1 MATKGQYTYDY
12 PRPML
17 TADCVVINDRN
28 EVLLVRRGNEPF
40 RGCWALP
47 GGFTEMDETL
57 EHCAVRELEEE
68 TSLKVSEQDIHL
80 IGVYSAPDRDPRGRT
95 VTAAF
100 SLTLSHSDTQ
110 SLSITAG
117 DDAAEV
123 HWWPLNALPPLAFD
137 HTEIIADISK
147 RFGTNEIIVRDA
159 TENNLK
165 HVNVRIPKGQIT
177 VVTGVSG
184 SGKSSL
190 VLDTIAAKS
199 RRELND
205 TFPSFTQQ
213 YLPKYG
219 RPHVGDIENLP
230 IAIVIEQRK
239 PTSNSRSTVGTYT
252 DIYALLRLLF
262 SRIGQP
268 FVGYSDAFSFNHP
281 SGSCPR
287 CGGLGEIRELDIHKL
302 VDFDKSLNDEDTI
315 HYIAFHK
322 GGWRWI
328 RYAHSGLFDLDKKI
342 RDYTPEELDLFLNS
356 PQIKLKNPPANWP
369 KTAKYEGLIPRMYRS
384 IINSEEGLLH
394 ASVLNPMLTMGTCP
408 DCGGTRLN
416 EKIRSCKIGGLNI
429 AEVTAM
435 SISDCRRWIETVDN
449 PLAEDIKRATT
460 ERLAALEEIGLGY
473 LTLDRAIGTL
483 SGGEAQRCK
492 IAKYINSPLSNV
504 MYILDEPSVGLH
516 NHDILLMQKSIKKL
530 KNHGNTVILVEHHK
544 EIIKIAD
551 HIIDMGPG
559 AGMKGGEVVF
569 EGSYEELLRSHTL
582 TGTMLSATSKIK
594 ENVRTPKD
602 FFLLENANLH
612 NLKNVSVKLPLG
624 VMCGIAGVA
633 GSGKSSLMECFM
645 SALTH
650 SHINALTHS
659 NVVYISQKNIGI
671 SQRSTPATYLD
682 VADDIRKLF
691 AKTNKTKADLFSFNG
706 KGGCPVCQGKGVIIN
721 DMAFMDAIETT
732 CEACGGLRYS
742 PEVLSYKVN
751 GLNIAEVMDLTA
763 NKASELFAGSVIAE
777 NLEPLRKVGLGYLHL
792 NQSLS
797 TLSGG
802 ELQRIKLAS
811 YLNSSLTHSHI
822 NALTHS
828 HIFIMDEPSDGLH
841 AGDIRR
847 ILDLFDTM
855 VEAGNTIFL
864 IEHNIEMLKACDWL
878 IELGPGGG
886 AMGGDIIFTGTP
898 KAMSEAPASITGPY
912 LKG

>member
-1 MATKGQYTYDY
+1 MHH
-12 PRPML
+12 
-17 TADCVVINDRN
+17 
-28 EVLLVRRGNEPF
+28 E
-40 RGCWALP
+40 
-47 GGFTEMDETL
+47 
-57 EHCAVRELEEE
+57 
-68 TSLKVSEQDIHL
+68 
-80 IGVYSAPDRDPRGRT
+80 
-95 VTAAF
+95 
-100 SLTLSHSDTQ
+100 
-110 SLSITAG
+110 
-117 DDAAEV
+117 
-123 HWWPLNALPPLAFD
+123 FD
-137 HTEIIADISK
+137 HIIIK
-147 RFGTNEIIVRDA
+147 NA

-165 HVNVRIPKGQIT
+165 HVSVEIPKRQIT

-219 RPHVGDIENLP
+219 RPHVEAIENLP

-239 PTSNSRSTVGTYT
+239 PASNSRSTVGTYT

-262 SRIGQP
+262 SRVGQP
-268 FVGYSDAFSFNHP
+268 FVGYSDTFSFNHP
-281 SGSCPR
+281 MGSCPR

-315 HYIAFHK
+315 HYIAFGK

-342 RDYTPEELDLFLNS
+342 KDYSPEELDLFLNS
-356 PQIKLKNPPANWP
+356 PQIKLKNPPSNWP

-394 ASVLNPMLTMGTCP
+394 AAVLNPMLTMGTCP
-408 DCGGTRLN
+408 DCKGTRLN

-429 AEVTAM
+429 ADVTAM
-435 SISDCRRWIETVDN
+435 SISECKLWVEKLDN
-449 PLAEDIKRATT
+449 PLAEDIKRATL
-460 ERLAALEEIGLGY
+460 ERLSALEEIGLGY

-492 IAKYINSPLSNV
+492 IAKYINSSLSDV

-516 NHDILLMQKSIKKL
+516 NHDILLMQKSVQKL

-544 EIIKIAD
+544 EMIKIAD

-559 AGMKGGEVVF
+559 AGMKGGEITF
-569 EGSYEELLRSHTL
+569 QGSYEELLHSQTL
-582 TGTMLSATSKIK
+582 TGTLLSTTETLK
-594 ENVRTPKD
+594 ENVRQPKG
-602 FFLLENANLH
+602 FFRMENANLH
-612 NLKNVSVKLPLG
+612 NLNNLTVDLPLG

-633 GSGKSSLMECFM
+633 GSGKSSLMECFR
-645 SALTH
+645 
-650 SHINALTHS
+650 NAYPHPDEII
-659 NVVYISQKNIGI
+659 YISQKNIGI
-671 SQRSTPATYLD
+671 SLRSTPATYLE

-691 AKTNKTKADLFSFNG
+691 AKVNKTKADLFSFNG
-706 KGGCPVCQGKGVIIN
+706 KGGCPVCQGKGMIVN
-721 DMAFMDAIETT
+721 DMAFMDSIETV

-742 PEVLSYKVN
+742 NEVLLYKVQ

-763 NKASELFAGSVIAE
+763 NKAIERFADTVIAE
-777 NLEPLRKVGLGYLHL
+777 KLLPLQKVGLGYLHL

-811 YLNSSLTHSHI
+811 YLRD
-822 NALTHS
+822 AGK
-828 HIFIMDEPSDGLH
+828 IFILDEPSDGLH
-841 AGDIRR
+841 LNDIKR
-847 ILDLFDTM
+847 ILSLFESM
-855 VEAGNTIFL
+855 VEAGNSIFL
-864 IEHNIEMLKACDWL
+864 IEHNLEMLKSCDYL
-878 IELGPGGG
+878 VELGPGGG
-886 AMGGDIIFTGTP
+886 NKGGKVIFSGTP
-898 KAMSEAPASITGPY
+898 KEMTHCKDSVTGPY
-912 LKG
+912 ISAS

>member
-1 MATKGQYTYDY
+1 M
-12 PRPML
+12 
-17 TADCVVINDRN
+17 
-28 EVLLVRRGNEPF
+28 
-40 RGCWALP
+40 
-47 GGFTEMDETL
+47 
-57 EHCAVRELEEE
+57 EH
-68 TSLKVSEQDIHL
+68 
-80 IGVYSAPDRDPRGRT
+80 
-95 VTAAF
+95 
-100 SLTLSHSDTQ
+100 SHDF
-110 SLSITAG
+110 
-117 DDAAEV
+117 
-123 HWWPLNALPPLAFD
+123 NY
-137 HTEIIADISK
+137 
-147 RFGTNEIIVRDA
+147 IIVRDA

-165 HVNVRIPKGQIT
+165 HVNVKIPKGKIT

-239 PTSNSRSTVGTYT
+239 PTANSRSTVGTYT

-262 SRIGQP
+262 SRIGEP

-281 SGSCPR
+281 AGSCPR

-315 HYIAFHK
+315 HYIAFGK

-328 RYAHSGLFDLDKKI
+328 HYAYSGLFDLDKKI
-342 RDYTPEELDLFLNS
+342 KDYSPEELDLFLNS

-394 ASVLNPMLTMGTCP
+394 AATLNPMLTMGTCP

-416 EKIRSCKIGGLNI
+416 EKIRSCKILGVNI

-435 SISDCRRWIETVDN
+435 SISDCHIWMDSIDN

-492 IAKYINSPLSNV
+492 IAKYINSSLSDV

-516 NHDILLMQKSIKKL
+516 NHDILLMQKSVQKL
-530 KNHGNTVILVEHHK
+530 KNHGNTVVIVEHHK

-569 EGSYEELLRSHTL
+569 EGNYEELLQSQTL
-582 TGTMLSATSKIK
+582 TGTMLRTTNVIK
-594 ENVRTPKD
+594 EQVRHPKE

-612 NLKNVSVKLPLG
+612 NLKNISVKLPLG

-633 GSGKSSLMECFM
+633 GSGKSSLIECFM
-645 SALTH
+645 SAFTQ
-650 SHINALTHS
+650 SDNNKFTQS
-659 NVVYISQKNIGI
+659 NIVYISQKNIGI
-671 SQRSTPATYLD
+671 SLRSTPATYMD

-691 AKTNKTKADLFSFNG
+691 ARTYSKQSNNKTAKQSDIISLFSFNG
-706 KGGCPVCQGKGVIIN
+706 KGGCPVCQGKGIIVN

-742 PEVLSYKVN
+742 PEVLAYKVN
-751 GLNIAEVMDLTA
+751 GMNIAEVMDLTA
-763 NKASELFAGSVIAE
+763 NKASEMFDGTVIAE
-777 NLEPLRKVGLGYLHL
+777 KLEPLRKVGLGYLHL

-811 YLNSSLTHSHI
+811 YLNASLFKSES
-822 NALTHS
+822 NSQL
-828 HIFIMDEPSDGLH
+828 FILDEPSDGLH
-841 AGDIRR
+841 AGDIKR
-847 ILDLFDTM
+847 ILNLIDTL
-855 VEAGNTIFL
+855 VDAGNTVFL
-864 IEHNIEMLKACDWL
+864 IEHNIEMLKACDYL

-886 AMGGDIIFTGTP
+886 AMGGQVIFTGTP
-898 KAMSEAPASITGPY
+898 KEMSENPNSITGPY
-912 LKG
+912 LIHEMQ

>member
-1 MATKGQYTYDY
+1 MVQS
-12 PRPML
+12 
-17 TADCVVINDRN
+17 
-28 EVLLVRRGNEPF
+28 
-40 RGCWALP
+40 
-47 GGFTEMDETL
+47 GGFI
-57 EHCAVRELEEE
+57 V
-68 TSLKVSEQDIHL
+68 
-80 IGVYSAPDRDPRGRT
+80 
-95 VTAAF
+95 
-100 SLTLSHSDTQ
+100 
-110 SLSITAG
+110 
-117 DDAAEV
+117 V
-123 HWWPLNALPPLAFD
+123 H
-137 HTEIIADISK
+137 
-147 RFGTNEIIVRDA
+147 DA

-165 HVNVRIPKGQIT
+165 HVSVKIPKGKIT

-219 RPHVGDIENLP
+219 RPHVGAIENLP

-262 SRIGQP
+262 SRVGQP

-281 SGSCPR
+281 AGSCPR
-287 CGGLGEIRELDIHKL
+287 CDGLGEIRELDIHKL

-342 RDYTPEELDLFLNS
+342 KDYTPEELDLFLHS
-356 PQIKLKNPPANWP
+356 PQVRLKNPPANWP

-394 ASVLNPMLTMGTCP
+394 AAVLNPMLTMGRCP

-416 EKIRSCKIGGLNI
+416 EKIRSCRIKGLNI

-435 SISDCRRWIETVDN
+435 SISDCRRWMETLED
-449 PLAEDIKRATT
+449 PLAEDIVRATT

-473 LTLDRAIGTL
+473 LTLDRAVGTL

-492 IAKYINSPLSNV
+492 IAKYINSPLSDV
-504 MYILDEPSVGLH
+504 MYVLDEPSVGLH
-516 NHDILLMQKSIKKL
+516 NHDILLMQKSVQKL
-530 KNHGNTVILVEHHK
+530 KNHGNTVVIVEHHK

-559 AGMKGGEVVF
+559 AGMNGGEVVF
-569 EGSYEELLRSHTL
+569 EGSYEELLRSRTL
-582 TGTMLSATSKIK
+582 TGAMLGATSDIK
-594 ENVRTPKD
+594 EHVRTPKGH
-602 FFLLENANLH
+602 FRLEGATLH
-612 NLKNVSVKLPLG
+612 NLKEVTVELPLG

-633 GSGKSSLMECFM
+633 GSGKSSLMECFRK
-645 SALTH
+645 AW
-650 SHINALTHS
+650 SHPEEIM
-659 NVVYISQKNIGI
+659 YISQKNIGI
-671 SQRSTPATYLD
+671 SLRSTPATYLD
-682 VADDIRKLF
+682 VSDDIRKLF
-691 AKTNKTKADLFSFNG
+691 ARTNKTKADLFSFNG
-706 KGGCPVCQGKGVIIN
+706 KGGCPVCQGKGVIVN

-742 PEVLSYKVN
+742 KEVLSYKVK
-751 GLNIAEVMDLTA
+751 GMNIAEVMDLTA
-763 NKASELFAGSVIAE
+763 NKAAEIFAGSVIAE
-777 NLEPLRKVGLGYLHL
+777 KLEPLRRVGLGYLHL

-802 ELQRIKLAS
+802 ELQRIKLA
-811 YLNSSLTHSHI
+811 YSLREMPATGGV
-822 NALTHS
+822 
-828 HIFIMDEPSDGLH
+828 FVMDEPSDGLH
-841 AGDIRR
+841 AGDIKR
-847 ILDLFDTM
+847 ITDLFDAM
-855 VEAGNTIFL
+855 VDAGHSIFL
-864 IEHNIEMLKACDWL
+864 IEHNIEMLKACDYL
-878 IELGPGGG
+878 VELGPGGG
-886 AMGGDIIFTGTP
+886 AMGGKVIFEGTP
-898 KAMSEAPASITGPY
+898 KAMAESADSVTGAY
-912 LKG
+912 FGRE

>member
-1 MATKGQYTYDY
+1 M
-12 PRPML
+12 PE
-17 TADCVVINDRN
+17 N
-28 EVLLVRRGNEPF
+28 
-40 RGCWALP
+40 
-47 GGFTEMDETL
+47 
-57 EHCAVRELEEE
+57 
-68 TSLKVSEQDIHL
+68 QDFIL
-80 IGVYSAPDRDPRGRT
+80 I
-95 VTAAF
+95 
-100 SLTLSHSDTQ
+100 
-110 SLSITAG
+110 
-117 DDAAEV
+117 
-123 HWWPLNALPPLAFD
+123 
-137 HTEIIADISK
+137 K
-147 RFGTNEIIVRDA
+147 DA

-165 HVNVRIPKGQIT
+165 HVTVKIPKRQIT

-219 RPHVGDIENLP
+219 RPHVCDIENLP

-287 CGGLGEIRELDIHKL
+287 CAGLGEIRELDIHKL

-315 HYIAFHK
+315 HYIAFGK

-342 RDYTPEELDLFLNS
+342 KDYTPEELDLFLNS
-356 PQIKLKNPPANWP
+356 PQIKLKNPPSNWP
-369 KTAKYEGLIPRMYRS
+369 KSAKYEGLIPRMYRS

-394 ASVLNPMLTMGTCP
+394 AAVLNPMLTMGTCP

-416 EKIRSCKIGGLNI
+416 EKIRSCKIKGINI

-435 SISDCRRWIETVDN
+435 SIADCRQWMETIDN
-449 PLAEDIKRATT
+449 SLAEDIKHATI

-492 IAKYINSPLSNV
+492 IAKYINSPLSDV

-516 NHDILLMQKSIKKL
+516 NHDILLMQKSVQKL

-544 EIIKIAD
+544 DMIKIAD

-559 AGMKGGEVVF
+559 AGMKGGEIVF
-569 EGSYEELLRSHTL
+569 EGSYEELLHSQTL
-582 TGTMLSATSKIK
+582 TGTSLSATSSIK
-594 ENVRTPKD
+594 EQVRQPKS
-602 FFLLENANLH
+602 FFHLENATLH
-612 NLKNVSVKLPLG
+612 NINNLTVDLPLS

-633 GSGKSSLMECFM
+633 GSGKSSLMECFVK
-645 SALTH
+645 
-650 SHINALTHS
+650 
-659 NVVYISQKNIGI
+659 NVESLNVELLNCSRDNRTTIKQLNNPTIKQSDIVYISQKNIGI
-671 SQRSTPATYLD
+671 SLRSTPATYLE

-691 AKTNKTKADLFSFNG
+691 AKVNKTKAELFSFNG
-706 KGGCPVCQGKGVIIN
+706 KGGCPVCQGKGVIVS

-742 PEVLSYKVN
+742 NEVLSYKVN
-751 GLNIAEVMDLTA
+751 GMNIAEVMDMTA
-763 NKASELFAGSVIAE
+763 NKASEIFAGTIIAE
-777 NLEPLRKVGLGYLHL
+777 KLEPLRKVGLGYLHL

-811 YLNSSLTHSHI
+811 YLVELLSVESLNCSCNKSTIKQLNTSTLQHPK
-822 NALTHS
+822 
-828 HIFIMDEPSDGLH
+828 IFIMDEPSDGLH
-841 AGDIRR
+841 LNDIKR

-864 IEHNIEMLKACDWL
+864 IEHNLEMLKQCDYL

-886 AMGGDIIFTGTP
+886 AMGGKVIFAGTP
-898 KAMSEAPASITGPY
+898 KQMLDSKESVTAPYMTA
-912 LKG
+912 L

>member
-1 MATKGQYTYDY
+1 MTINNDYILIKG
-12 PRPML
+12 
-17 TADCVVINDRN
+17 
-28 EVLLVRRGNEPF
+28 
-40 RGCWALP
+40 
-47 GGFTEMDETL
+47 
-57 EHCAVRELEEE
+57 
-68 TSLKVSEQDIHL
+68 
-80 IGVYSAPDRDPRGRT
+80 
-95 VTAAF
+95 
-100 SLTLSHSDTQ
+100 
-110 SLSITAG
+110 
-117 DDAAEV
+117 
-123 HWWPLNALPPLAFD
+123 
-137 HTEIIADISK
+137 
-147 RFGTNEIIVRDA
+147 A

-165 HVNVRIPKGQIT
+165 NLSLSIPKRQIT

-219 RPHVGDIENLP
+219 RPHVEAIENLP

-239 PTSNSRSTVGTYT
+239 PASNSRSTVGTYT

-262 SRIGQP
+262 SRVGQP
-268 FVGYSDAFSFNHP
+268 FVGYSDTFSFNHP
-281 SGSCPR
+281 MGSCPR

-315 HYIAFHK
+315 HYIAFGK

-328 RYAHSGLFDLDKKI
+328 RYAHSGLFNLDKKI
-342 RDYTPEELDLFLNS
+342 KDYTPEELDLFLNS
-356 PQIKLKNPPANWP
+356 PQIKLKNPPKNWP

-394 ASVLNPMLTMGTCP
+394 ATVLNPMLTMGTCP

-429 AEVTAM
+429 ADVTAM
-435 SISDCRRWIETVDN
+435 SISECKLWVEKLDN
-449 PLAEDIKRATT
+449 PLAEDIKRATL
-460 ERLAALEEIGLGY
+460 ERLSALEEIGLGY

-492 IAKYINSPLSNV
+492 IAKYINSSLSDV

-516 NHDILLMQKSIKKL
+516 NHDILLMQKSVQKL

-544 EIIKIAD
+544 EMIKIAD

-559 AGMKGGEVVF
+559 AGMAGGEITF
-569 EGSYEELLRSHTL
+569 QGSYEELLHSQTL
-582 TGTMLSATSKIK
+582 TGTLLSATETLK
-594 ENVRTPKD
+594 ENVRQPKG
-602 FFLLENANLH
+602 FFRMENANLH
-612 NLKNVSVKLPLG
+612 NLNNLTVDLPLG

-633 GSGKSSLMECFM
+633 GSGKSSLMECFR
-645 SALTH
+645 
-650 SHINALTHS
+650 NAYPRPEEI
-659 NVVYISQKNIGI
+659 VYISQKNIGI
-671 SQRSTPATYLD
+671 SLRSTPATYLE

-706 KGGCPVCQGKGVIIN
+706 KGGCPVCQGKGIIVN
-721 DMAFMDAIETT
+721 DMAFMDSIETV

-742 PEVLSYKVN
+742 NEVLLYKVQ
-751 GLNIAEVMDLTA
+751 GMNIAEVMDLTA
-763 NKASELFAGSVIAE
+763 NKAIERFAGTVIAE
-777 NLEPLRKVGLGYLHL
+777 KLLPLQKVGLGYLHL

-811 YLNSSLTHSHI
+811 YLRD
-822 NALTHS
+822 AGK
-828 HIFIMDEPSDGLH
+828 IFILDEPSDGLH
-841 AGDIRR
+841 LNDIKR
-847 ILDLFDTM
+847 ILSLFESM
-855 VEAGNTIFL
+855 VEAGNSIFL
-864 IEHNIEMLKACDWL
+864 IEHNLEMLKTCDYL
-878 IELGPGGG
+878 VELGPGGG
-886 AMGGDIIFTGTP
+886 NKGGKVIFNGTP
-898 KAMSEAPASITGPY
+898 KEMTSCKTSVTGPY
-912 LKG
+912 F

>member
-1 MATKGQYTYDY
+1 MHYTM
-12 PRPML
+12 P
-17 TADCVVINDRN
+17 NDQDSI
-28 EVLLVRRGNEPF
+28 LV
-40 RGCWALP
+40 
-47 GGFTEMDETL
+47 
-57 EHCAVRELEEE
+57 
-68 TSLKVSEQDIHL
+68 K
-80 IGVYSAPDRDPRGRT
+80 
-95 VTAAF
+95 
-100 SLTLSHSDTQ
+100 
-110 SLSITAG
+110 
-117 DDAAEV
+117 
-123 HWWPLNALPPLAFD
+123 
-137 HTEIIADISK
+137 
-147 RFGTNEIIVRDA
+147 DA

-165 HVNVRIPKGQIT
+165 HITVKIPKRQIT

-287 CGGLGEIRELDIHKL
+287 CAGLGEIRELDIHKL

-315 HYIAFHK
+315 HYIAFGK

-342 RDYTPEELDLFLNS
+342 KDYSPKELDLFLNS
-356 PQIKLKNPPANWP
+356 PQIKLKNPPSNWP
-369 KTAKYEGLIPRMYRS
+369 KSAKYEGLIPRMYRS

-394 ASVLNPMLTMGTCP
+394 AAVLNPMLTMGTCP

-416 EKIRSCKIGGLNI
+416 EKIRSCKIKGVNI

-435 SISDCRRWIETVDN
+435 SIADCRQWMETIDN
-449 PLAEDIKRATT
+449 PLAEDIKHATI

-492 IAKYINSPLSNV
+492 IAKYINSPLSDV

-516 NHDILLMQKSIKKL
+516 NHDILLMQKSVQKL

-544 EIIKIAD
+544 DMIKIAD

-559 AGMKGGEVVF
+559 AGMKGGEIVF
-569 EGSYEELLRSHTL
+569 EGSYEELLHSQTL
-582 TGTMLSATSKIK
+582 TGKSLSTTSSIK
-594 ENVRTPKD
+594 EQVRQPKA
-602 FFLLENANLH
+602 FFHLENATLH
-612 NLKNVSVKLPLG
+612 NIKDLTIDLPLG

-633 GSGKSSLMECFM
+633 GSGKSSLMECFRK
-645 SALTH
+645 AYPEPEE
-650 SHINALTHS
+650 I
-659 NVVYISQKNIGI
+659 VYISQKNIGI
-671 SQRSTPATYLD
+671 SLRSTPATYLE

-691 AKTNKTKADLFSFNG
+691 VKVNKTKADLFSFNG
-706 KGGCPVCQGKGVIIN
+706 KGGCPVCQGKGVIVS

-742 PEVLSYKVN
+742 NKVLSYKVN
-751 GLNIAEVMDLTA
+751 GMNIAEVMDMTA
-763 NKASELFAGSVIAE
+763 NKASEMFADTAIAE
-777 NLEPLRKVGLGYLHL
+777 KLEPLRKVGLGYLHL

-811 YLNSSLTHSHI
+811 YLRD
-822 NALTHS
+822 AGK
-828 HIFIMDEPSDGLH
+828 IFIMDEPSDGLH
-841 AGDIRR
+841 LNDIKR
-847 ILDLFDTM
+847 ILDLFETM

-864 IEHNIEMLKACDWL
+864 IEHNLEMLKACDYL

-886 AMGGDIIFTGTP
+886 AMGGKIIFKGTP
-898 KAMSEAPASITGPY
+898 KEMLDCKDSVTAPYMTA
-912 LKG
+912 L

>member
-1 MATKGQYTYDY
+1 MNQDH
-12 PRPML
+12 
-17 TADCVVINDRN
+17 D
-28 EVLLVRRGNEPF
+28 F
-40 RGCWALP
+40 
-47 GGFTEMDETL
+47 
-57 EHCAVRELEEE
+57 EH
-68 TSLKVSEQDIHL
+68 
-80 IGVYSAPDRDPRGRT
+80 
-95 VTAAF
+95 
-100 SLTLSHSDTQ
+100 
-110 SLSITAG
+110 
-117 DDAAEV
+117 
-123 HWWPLNALPPLAFD
+123 
-137 HTEIIADISK
+137 
-147 RFGTNEIIVRDA
+147 IIVRNA

-165 HVNVRIPKGQIT
+165 HINVSIPKGKIT

-219 RPHVGDIENLP
+219 RPHVGEIENLP

-268 FVGYSDAFSFNHP
+268 FVGFSDSFSFNHP
-281 SGSCPR
+281 AGSCPR
-287 CGGLGEIRELDIHKL
+287 CSGLGEIRELDIHKL
-302 VDFDKSLNDEDTI
+302 VDFNKSLNDEDTI

-342 RDYTPEELDLFLNS
+342 KDYSPEELDLFLNS
-356 PQIKLKNPPANWP
+356 PQIRLKNPPANWP
-369 KTAKYEGLIPRMYRS
+369 KSAKYEGLIPRMYRS

-394 ASVLNPMLTMGTCP
+394 AAALNPMLTMGTCP
-408 DCGGTRLN
+408 DCGGSRLN
-416 EKIRSCKIGGLNI
+416 EKIRSCKIAGVNI
-429 AEVTAM
+429 ADVTAM
-435 SISDCRRWIETVDN
+435 SISDCRQWVETIDN
-449 PLAEDIKRATT
+449 PLAVDMKRAIL
-460 ERLAALEEIGLGY
+460 ERLTALEEIGLGY

-492 IAKYINSPLSNV
+492 IAKYINSPLSDV

-516 NHDILLMQKSIKKL
+516 NHDILLMQKSVQKL

-559 AGMKGGEVVF
+559 AGMNGGEIVF
-569 EGSYEELLRSHTL
+569 EGSYEELLHSNTL
-582 TGTMLSATSKIK
+582 TGTMLRTTGATK
-594 ENVRTPKD
+594 EQVRTPQSH
-602 FFLLENANLH
+602 FLLKDANLH
-612 NLKNVSVKLPLG
+612 NLKNLSVELPLG

-633 GSGKSSLMECFM
+633 GSGKSSLMECFRN
-645 SALTH
+645 SYPH
-650 SHINALTHS
+650 PEDI
-659 NVVYISQKNIGI
+659 VYISQKNIGI
-671 SQRSTPATYLD
+671 SLRSTPATYLE

-706 KGGCPVCQGKGVIIN
+706 KGGCPVCQGKGVIVN

-732 CEACGGLRYS
+732 CEACNGLRYS
-742 PEVLSYKVN
+742 QEVLAYQVK
-751 GLNIAEVMDLTA
+751 GMNIAEVMDLTA
-763 NKASELFAGSVIAE
+763 NKASEVFEGTVIAE
-777 NLEPLRKVGLGYLHL
+777 KLEPLRKVGLGYLHL

-811 YLNSSLTHSHI
+811 RLRDK
-822 NALTHS
+822 AK
-828 HIFIMDEPSDGLH
+828 IFIMDEPSDGLH
-841 AGDIRR
+841 AGDIKR
-847 ILDLFDTM
+847 IIDLFDTM
-855 VEAGNTIFL
+855 VSSGNTIFL
-864 IEHNIEMLKACDWL
+864 IEHNIEMLKACDYL

-886 AMGGDIIFTGTP
+886 AMGGKIIFTGTP
-898 KAMSEAPASITGPY
+898 SAMSQSPHSVTGPY
-912 LKG
+912 LHQS

>member
-1 MATKGQYTYDY
+1 MSNDHILIKG
-12 PRPML
+12 
-17 TADCVVINDRN
+17 
-28 EVLLVRRGNEPF
+28 
-40 RGCWALP
+40 
-47 GGFTEMDETL
+47 
-57 EHCAVRELEEE
+57 
-68 TSLKVSEQDIHL
+68 
-80 IGVYSAPDRDPRGRT
+80 
-95 VTAAF
+95 
-100 SLTLSHSDTQ
+100 
-110 SLSITAG
+110 
-117 DDAAEV
+117 
-123 HWWPLNALPPLAFD
+123 
-137 HTEIIADISK
+137 
-147 RFGTNEIIVRDA
+147 A

-165 HVNVRIPKGQIT
+165 NLSLSIPKRQIT

-219 RPHVGDIENLP
+219 RPHVEAIENLP

-239 PTSNSRSTVGTYT
+239 PASNSRSTVGTYT

-262 SRIGQP
+262 SRVGQP
-268 FVGYSDAFSFNHP
+268 FVGYSDTFSFNHP
-281 SGSCPR
+281 MGSCPR

-315 HYIAFHK
+315 HYIAFGK

-342 RDYTPEELDLFLNS
+342 KDYTPEELDLFLNS
-356 PQIKLKNPPANWP
+356 PQIKLKNPPKNWP

-394 ASVLNPMLTMGTCP
+394 AAVLNPMLTMGTCP

-429 AEVTAM
+429 ADVTAM
-435 SISDCRRWIETVDN
+435 SISECKLWVEKLDN
-449 PLAEDIKRATT
+449 PLAEDIKRATL
-460 ERLAALEEIGLGY
+460 ERLSALEEIGLGY

-492 IAKYINSPLSNV
+492 IAKYINSSLSDV

-516 NHDILLMQKSIKKL
+516 NHDILLMQKSVQKL

-544 EIIKIAD
+544 EMIKIAD

-559 AGMKGGEVVF
+559 AGMAGGEITF
-569 EGSYEELLRSHTL
+569 QGSYKELLRSQTL
-582 TGTMLSATSKIK
+582 TGTLLSATETLK
-594 ENVRTPKD
+594 ENVRQPKG
-602 FFLLENANLH
+602 FFRVKNANLH
-612 NLKNVSVKLPLG
+612 NLNNLTVDLPLG

-633 GSGKSSLMECFM
+633 GSGKSSLMECFR
-645 SALTH
+645 
-650 SHINALTHS
+650 NAYPRPEEI
-659 NVVYISQKNIGI
+659 VYISQKNIGI
-671 SQRSTPATYLD
+671 SLRSTPATYLE

-706 KGGCPVCQGKGVIIN
+706 KGGCPVCQGKGVIVN
-721 DMAFMDAIETT
+721 DMAFMDSIETV

-742 PEVLSYKVN
+742 NEVLLYKVQDM
-751 GLNIAEVMDLTA
+751 NIAEVMDLTA
-763 NKASELFAGSVIAE
+763 NKAIERFAGTVIAE
-777 NLEPLRKVGLGYLHL
+777 KLLPLQKVGLGYLHL

-811 YLNSSLTHSHI
+811 YLRD
-822 NALTHS
+822 AGK
-828 HIFIMDEPSDGLH
+828 IFILDEPSDGLH
-841 AGDIRR
+841 LNDIKR
-847 ILDLFDTM
+847 ILSLFESM
-855 VEAGNTIFL
+855 VEAGNSIFL
-864 IEHNIEMLKACDWL
+864 IEHNLEMLKSCDYL

-886 AMGGDIIFTGTP
+886 NKGGKVIFSGTP
-898 KAMSEAPASITGPY
+898 KEMLSCENSVTAPY
-912 LKG
+912 FYQV

>member
-1 MATKGQYTYDY
+1 MSH
-12 PRPML
+12 
-17 TADCVVINDRN
+17 IND
-28 EVLLVRRGNEPF
+28 
-40 RGCWALP
+40 
-47 GGFTEMDETL
+47 FT
-57 EHCAVRELEEE
+57 H
-68 TSLKVSEQDIHL
+68 
-80 IGVYSAPDRDPRGRT
+80 
-95 VTAAF
+95 
-100 SLTLSHSDTQ
+100 
-110 SLSITAG
+110 
-117 DDAAEV
+117 
-123 HWWPLNALPPLAFD
+123 
-137 HTEIIADISK
+137 
-147 RFGTNEIIVRDA
+147 IIVRDA

-165 HVNVRIPKGQIT
+165 HVNVRIPKGKIT

-219 RPHVGDIENLP
+219 RPHVGDIQNLP

-239 PTSNSRSTVGTYT
+239 PASNSRSTVGTYT

-315 HYIAFHK
+315 HYIAFGK

-342 RDYTPEELDLFLNS
+342 KDYSPEELDLFLNS
-356 PQIKLKNPPANWP
+356 PQIKLKNPPSNWP

-416 EKIRSCKIGGLNI
+416 EKIRSCRIYLTPDPSPKGEGSGFNI

-435 SISDCRRWIETVDN
+435 SISDCRQWMEAINN
-449 PLAEDIKRATT
+449 PLAEDIKRATI
-460 ERLAALEEIGLGY
+460 ERLSALEEIGLGY
-473 LTLDRAIGTL
+473 LTLNRAIGTL

-492 IAKYINSPLSNV
+492 IAKYINSPLSDV

-516 NHDILLMQKSIKKL
+516 NHDILLMQKSVQKL

-559 AGMKGGEVVF
+559 AGMKGGEIVF
-569 EGSYEELLRSHTL
+569 EGTYEELLHSQTL
-582 TGTMLSATSKIK
+582 TGTMLSATSAIK
-594 ENVRTPKD
+594 EQVRTPKD
-602 FFLLENANLH
+602 FFLLENAHLH

-633 GSGKSSLMECFM
+633 GSGKSSLMECFRN
-645 SALTH
+645 AYPH
-650 SHINALTHS
+650 PEHI
-659 NVVYISQKNIGI
+659 VYISQKSIGI
-671 SQRSTPATYLD
+671 SLRSTPATYLD

-706 KGGCPVCQGKGVIIN
+706 KGGCPVCQGKGVIVN

-763 NKASELFAGSVIAE
+763 NKAAELFAGSVIAE
-777 NLEPLRKVGLGYLHL
+777 KLEPLRKVGLGYLHL

-811 YLNSSLTHSHI
+811 YLNASLKKSNNNSQFSTLNSQ
-822 NALTHS
+822 L
-828 HIFIMDEPSDGLH
+828 FIMDEPSDGLH
-841 AGDIRR
+841 AGDIKR
-847 ILDLFDTM
+847 ILNLFDTM

-864 IEHNIEMLKACDWL
+864 IEHNIEMLKSCDWL

-886 AMGGDIIFTGTP
+886 AMGGDIIFEGTP
-898 KAMSEAPASITGPY
+898 KAMAEDEESVTGPY
-912 LKG
+912 LRSFLS